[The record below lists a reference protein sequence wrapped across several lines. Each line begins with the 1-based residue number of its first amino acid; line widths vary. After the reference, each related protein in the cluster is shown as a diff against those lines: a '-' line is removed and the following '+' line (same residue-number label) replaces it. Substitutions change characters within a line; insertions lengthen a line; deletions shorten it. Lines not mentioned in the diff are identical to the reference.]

1 MSPRKTYIL
10 KLYVAGNTP
19 NSMRALKTLRNIL
32 EEEFRGVYALK
43 VIDVLK
49 NPQLAEED
57 KILATPTLA
66 KILPPPVRRIIGDL
80 SDRERVLIGLDLLY
94 DELSDETSTDN
105 DDEIITND
113 SYYDSAGDSGDDL
126 VDDSSGDLVDELAED
141 LADDSGHDSVD
152 KLAGDSAVDSVN
164 YVASN
169 SVDDMLNNAVNNFAD
184 SKGDDNVDNKVDNKA
199 GSKAGSKAGGKPG
212 NKADSKADNKTGGK
226 ANNKAGNKLDN

>member
-1 MSPRKTYIL
+1 MPARKTYIL

-32 EEEFRGVYALK
+32 ETEFRGVYALK

-94 DELSDETSTDN
+94 EELSEETFGF
-105 DDEIITND
+105 E
-113 SYYDSAGDSGDDL
+113 
-126 VDDSSGDLVDELAED
+126 E
-141 LADDSGHDSVD
+141 
-152 KLAGDSAVDSVN
+152 
-164 YVASN
+164 
-169 SVDDMLNNAVNNFAD
+169 
-184 SKGDDNVDNKVDNKA
+184 KGDAFTSGPLDSEPISD
-199 GSKAGSKAGGKPG
+199 SEGGVESPQP
-212 NKADSKADNKTGGK
+212 
-226 ANNKAGNKLDN
+226 

>member
-1 MSPRKTYIL
+1 MTPRKTYIL

-32 EEEFRGVYALK
+32 ETEFRGVYALK

-94 DELSDETSTDN
+94 EELSEEVLEEELCDADGMANPSVSFPTDPLPSL
-105 DDEIITND
+105 EP
-113 SYYDSAGDSGDDL
+113 L
-126 VDDSSGDLVDELAED
+126 
-141 LADDSGHDSVD
+141 
-152 KLAGDSAVDSVN
+152 
-164 YVASN
+164 
-169 SVDDMLNNAVNNFAD
+169 
-184 SKGDDNVDNKVDNKA
+184 
-199 GSKAGSKAGGKPG
+199 P
-212 NKADSKADNKTGGK
+212 
-226 ANNKAGNKLDN
+226 

>member
-1 MSPRKTYIL
+1 MSARKTYIL

-32 EEEFRGVYALK
+32 ETEFRGVYALK

-94 DELSDETSTDN
+94 EE
-105 DDEIITND
+105 
-113 SYYDSAGDSGDDL
+113 
-126 VDDSSGDLVDELAED
+126 LVDEGFNLEEAPS
-141 LADDSGHDSVD
+141 DSTSDASRNHPHSDQP
-152 KLAGDSAVDSVN
+152 GDPMQTS
-164 YVASN
+164 
-169 SVDDMLNNAVNNFAD
+169 
-184 SKGDDNVDNKVDNKA
+184 
-199 GSKAGSKAGGKPG
+199 
-212 NKADSKADNKTGGK
+212 
-226 ANNKAGNKLDN
+226 

>member
-1 MSPRKTYIL
+1 MAYRKTYIL

-32 EEEFRGVYALK
+32 ETEFRGVYALK

-94 DELSDETSTDN
+94 GELSEEGFEFDEQDEDFDATD
-105 DDEIITND
+105 
-113 SYYDSAGDSGDDL
+113 AGAGHDPTG
-126 VDDSSGDLVDELAED
+126 DSSG
-141 LADDSGHDSVD
+141 S
-152 KLAGDSAVDSVN
+152 
-164 YVASN
+164 
-169 SVDDMLNNAVNNFAD
+169 
-184 SKGDDNVDNKVDNKA
+184 
-199 GSKAGSKAGGKPG
+199 
-212 NKADSKADNKTGGK
+212 
-226 ANNKAGNKLDN
+226 